1 MKCVKTKSG
10 EITRVDD
17 IVADKMVRSGEAT
30 FIPRSE
36 WKKNNP
42 EHKERSKQEAAR
54 KAKLE
59 AQKAK

>member
-10 EITRVDD
+10 EIARIDD
-17 IVADKMVRSGEAT
+17 QVADKMVRSGEAT
-30 FIPRSE
+30 FIPKSE

-54 KAKLE
+54 KAKAE
-59 AQKAK
+59 AEKVK